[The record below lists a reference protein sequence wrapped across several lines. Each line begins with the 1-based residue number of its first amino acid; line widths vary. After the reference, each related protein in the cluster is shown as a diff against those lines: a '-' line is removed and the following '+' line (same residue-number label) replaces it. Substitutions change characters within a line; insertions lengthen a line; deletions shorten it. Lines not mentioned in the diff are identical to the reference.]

1 MTRALHAELQPTLNF
16 EKIRSINFG
25 IRRSAKTRNHQ
36 IKILISSRN
45 NRWTNQALHCL
56 KKNPN
61 SLELN
66 LLLNYSS
73 LRLMCRYCGYVASRR
88 ATLGGYPASV
98 PTSSLCP
105 HRQCHHIAWDHSVP
119 HGCSS
124 FNTTNSLNQMPCA
137 MFVFNNFAN
146 HKPRQGFWKKIDSI
160 PPCLHM

>member
-1 MTRALHAELQPTLNF
+1 M
-16 EKIRSINFG
+16 
-25 IRRSAKTRNHQ
+25 RRSAKTRNHQ

-45 NRWTNQALHCL
+45 NRWTKQELHCL
-56 KKNPN
+56 KKNPV
-61 SLELN
+61 SLEQN

-146 HKPRQGFWKKIDSI
+146 HKLYSSIAVQGEGITLLFAKPRVS
-160 PPCLHM
+160 PLEP